1 MAELIV
7 AFDLASGRE
16 ALALAK
22 TLPDLKWA
30 KLGPVLYVREGPLL
44 VREFIARGI
53 RVFLD
58 LKWHD
63 IPNIV
68 AGAVTAARELG
79 VSMATVHCLGG
90 RVMMTAAAQAAGG
103 TGEPGGADLALVGV
117 TVLTSHDAGELES
130 VLGRGVPDVGF
141 EAERLAR
148 AALQSGLRGVVGSG
162 QELGLLREA
171 LGSEPWIV
179 VPGIRAPGD
188 PAGDQVRTIEPA
200 EAVRRGATHLV
211 VGRPITAAHDPA
223 AAYRRL
229 VEAVS
234 GGY

>member
-7 AFDLASGRE
+7 AFDLPSGRE
-16 ALALAK
+16 ALALATK
-22 TLPDLKWA
+22 LPGLKWG
-30 KLGPVLYVREGPLL
+30 KIGPVLYTREGPSL
-44 VREFIARGI
+44 VKEFTQRGI

-68 AGAVTAARELG
+68 ASAVTAARELG
-79 VSMATVHCLGG
+79 VSMATVHALGG
-90 RVMMTAAAQAAGG
+90 RAMLTAAAQAAGQ
-103 TGEPGGADLALVGV
+103 ELALIGV
-117 TVLTSHDAGELES
+117 TVLTSHDAAELEN

-148 AALQSGLRGVVGSG
+148 VALQAGLRGVVASG
-162 QELGLLREA
+162 QELELLREA
-171 LGSEPWIV
+171 FGADPWIV
-179 VPGIRAPGD
+179 IPGVRAPGD

-211 VGRPITAAHDPA
+211 VGRPITAARDPV

-229 VEAVS
+229 VEALD
-234 GGY
+234 

>member
-7 AFDLASGRE
+7 ALDLPSGRE
-16 ALALAK
+16 ALALAGR
-22 TLPDLKWA
+22 LPGLRWA
-30 KLGPVLYVREGPLL
+30 KIGPVLYNREGPSL
-44 VREFIARGI
+44 VKEFSERGI

-68 AGAVTAARELG
+68 ASAVTAARELG
-79 VSMATVHCLGG
+79 VAMTTVHCLGG
-90 RVMMTAAAQAAGG
+90 RAMLAAAAGAAGG
-103 TGEPGGADLALVGV
+103 DANLAVIGV
-117 TVLTSHDAGELES
+117 TVLTSHDAAELEG

-148 AALQSGLRGVVGSG
+148 AALQAGLRGVVASG

-171 LGSEPWIV
+171 LGPDPWIV
-179 VPGIRAPGD
+179 VPGVRAPGEA
-188 PAGDQVRTIEPA
+188 PGDQVRTVEPA

-211 VGRPITAAHDPA
+211 VGRPITAAPDPVK
-223 AAYRRL
+223 AYRRL
-229 VEAVS
+229 VEALD
-234 GGY
+234 